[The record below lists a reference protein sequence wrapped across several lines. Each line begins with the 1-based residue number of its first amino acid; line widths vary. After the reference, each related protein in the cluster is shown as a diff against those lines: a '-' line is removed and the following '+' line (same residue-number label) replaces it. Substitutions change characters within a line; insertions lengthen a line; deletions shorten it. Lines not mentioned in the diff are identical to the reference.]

1 LGELLFSGSNQIAEG
16 LTRLVKCGREVG
28 IHLVAATQRPS
39 SAIMTDLMKVNF
51 PLRLVGKV
59 VSANDARLATGRGG
73 TDAHLLQGRGDF
85 LAIGGGE
92 GNPLRFQAA
101 YVGEQEIES
110 ALAKYQ
116 REPHA
121 YSPSMSKA
129 EYEARQQKKSPATQ
143 PQSQPEPL
151 DVAGAQQLRR

>member
-1 LGELLFSGSNQIAEG
+1 
-16 LTRLVKCGREVG
+16 
-28 IHLVAATQRPS
+28 
-39 SAIMTDLMKVNF
+39 
-51 PLRLVGKV
+51 LVGKV

-101 YVGEQEIES
+101 YVGKREIES
-110 ALAKYQ
+110 ALRDYRHDPHKYLNF
-116 REPHA
+116 
-121 YSPSMSKA
+121 MSKA
-129 EYEARQQKKSPATQ
+129 EHEVGQQKKSPATQ

-151 DVAGAQQLRR
+151 NVAGAQQLRR